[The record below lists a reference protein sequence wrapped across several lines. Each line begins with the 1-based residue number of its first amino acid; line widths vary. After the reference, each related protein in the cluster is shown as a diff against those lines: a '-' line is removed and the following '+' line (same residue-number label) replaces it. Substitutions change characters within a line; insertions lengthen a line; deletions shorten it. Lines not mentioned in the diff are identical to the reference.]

1 MLSLISKYK
10 YYILAVAVIVI
21 VTSGISTYII
31 AFQRHDSVVSR
42 ADLTREDYKLVQ
54 DQDTPSNP
62 EKPVNPR
69 SSNTGYP
76 QSDST
81 STSSAN
87 PEATPATTLE
97 LGAGLPLE
105 YFPFPIMT
113 DPPHSFH
120 DPVTGFASISSSP
133 NGNYEFVLPSTTN
146 DIGLYGQ
153 FWLSPTP
160 PTASAQLA
168 GVRITNAAW
177 QGTMDNSLVVF
188 SLLDRTTED
197 NALGTVT
204 GATQGLANQL
214 VAVLFDPSSPQID
227 LRLNSPI
234 AGSGQRFVFV
244 VDSEN
249 LPTGNPTIFPD
260 SISVGSIEWLWV
272 YP

>member
-1 MLSLISKYK
+1 MLAI
-10 YYILAVAVIVI
+10 AVIVI
-21 VTSGISTYII
+21 VTSGLSTYII

-42 ADLTREDYKLVQ
+42 ADLVRDDNKPVQ
-54 DQDTPSNP
+54 DQNPPPDLDTPTNMR
-62 EKPVNPR
+62 V
-69 SSNTGYP
+69 SNTGYP
-76 QSDST
+76 QSNST

-133 NGNYEFVLPSTTN
+133 NGNYEFILPSTTN

-153 FWLSPTP
+153 FWLSPNP

-177 QGTMDNSLVVF
+177 QGIMDNSLVVF

-204 GATQGLANQL
+204 GATQGLAIN
-214 VAVLFDPSSPQID
+214 
-227 LRLNSPI
+227 
-234 AGSGQRFVFV
+234 
-244 VDSEN
+244 
-249 LPTGNPTIFPD
+249 
-260 SISVGSIEWLWV
+260 
-272 YP
+272 